1 METNLSNRLQ
11 AMLLAVFTAGLV
23 LLAVWNFR
31 QEGAWQQLDDGVW
44 WSEAPNGS
52 GLIAQRV
59 LPGSPGAR
67 AGLKANDLLVGIDY
81 APVGNI
87 EDLEQFSG
95 NTSSTTGFTSSE
107 PVTHLSD
114 LMRAFYRVGAFGNLH
129 YSIIRNG
136 YRLETL
142 VIPEAVDRSLLQA
155 ERIIGLIYLAVG
167 LYVLFR
173 RWTAPR
179 AMHFY
184 LFCLVSFA
192 LYALKFTGKLDI
204 LDWTVLWGNHLAE
217 ALQPAL
223 FLHFALSFP
232 EERLRHSGRR
242 WILPLVYAPG
252 AAVLALWI
260 RAITSWQATGL
271 LSHRLD
277 QVSYAYIGLFYLLA
291 AAQFLW
297 SYARANT
304 PLLRQ
309 QLKWLTRGTLLAV
322 LPFTLLYVL
331 PFLLDLRM
339 PVLVTRLAGLSLIF
353 LPLTFSWAI
362 VRYRLMDTDL
372 IFKRGVAYTLA
383 TGVSLGG
390 YFGIIALVAGIA
402 HNQLPTAIRG
412 YGEGIAIVLV
422 LACFEPLK
430 RRIQGWV
437 DRVFD
442 RNR

>member
-31 QEGAWQQLDDGVW
+31 QEGSFSQPFDGVW
-44 WSEAPNGS
+44 WSEAPNGT
-52 GLIAQRV
+52 GLIAQRI
-59 LPGSPGAR
+59 LPSSPGAK
-67 AGLKANDLLVGIDY
+67 AALKAGDLLTEVNDTPVVRIADLGRILYGVGLY
-81 APVGNI
+81 GSA
-87 EDLEQFSG
+87 
-95 NTSSTTGFTSSE
+95 
-107 PVTHLSD
+107 
-114 LMRAFYRVGAFGNLH
+114 H
-129 YSIIRNG
+129 YSITRGGIPI
-136 YRLETL
+136 ETPVL
-142 VIPEAVDRSLLQA
+142 VIPEPEDRSLFQA
-155 ERIIGLIYLAVG
+155 ERIIGLIYLAIG

-192 LYALKFTGKLDI
+192 LYALKYTGKLDV
-204 LDWTVLWGNHLAE
+204 LDWTVFWGNHVAE

-232 EERLRHSGRR
+232 EERLRRSGRR
-242 WILPLVYAPG
+242 AILPLIYLPG
-252 AAVLALWI
+252 AAVLGLWI
-260 RAITSWQATGL
+260 WAITVWQATGL

-297 SYARANT
+297 SYRSANT

-322 LPFTLLYVL
+322 LPFTLFYVI

-339 PVLVTRLAGLSLIF
+339 PDLVTRLSGLSLIF
-353 LPLTFSWAI
+353 LPLTFS
-362 VRYRLMDTDL
+362 
-372 IFKRGVAYTLA
+372 
-383 TGVSLGG
+383 
-390 YFGIIALVAGIA
+390 
-402 HNQLPTAIRG
+402 
-412 YGEGIAIVLV
+412 
-422 LACFEPLK
+422 
-430 RRIQGWV
+430 
-437 DRVFD
+437 
-442 RNR
+442 